1 MSTCVS
7 PFRFLCAVGFLAILS
22 TTMAKNPALPLFAAS
37 LGAGPDAVGLVSAL
51 SPLAGVLVSIPGG
64 FCSDAFGR
72 RRLLLV
78 SSIIFATAP
87 FTYLFVTSVWG
98 LALARFYHGL
108 ATGVFMPVAQAAVAD
123 AFDTSKGEKLGGFS
137 SATMAG
143 RFIAPAIGGAALWLG
158 FEFVYLLCGLAGA
171 GVMFLAWRMPRFE
184 ESSAPAC
191 RPPVG
196 ESLRELFTSR
206 GILAG
211 CLLEA
216 GILFAYGSFEAFLPI
231 ASMELGHP
239 AWLTGI
245 LFSAQVLT
253 VALTKPFFGRFSDRH
268 GRLGQM
274 VWGAALTAAACGAIA
289 FATGFPS
296 LVGCSVL
303 LGLALSVTT
312 SASSAFVADMAR
324 KENRGAAMGM
334 LGSVMDVGHSAGP
347 LAAGAVAALFGSSG
361 AFLCGALVLSAAT
374 AAAWRIAPAQPYGGG
389 T

>member
-1 MSTCVS
+1 MNAGAS
-7 PFRFLCAVGFLAILS
+7 PFGCLCAAGFLAILS
-22 TTMAKNPALPLFAAS
+22 TTMAKNPALPLFAAR
-37 LGAGPDAVGLVSAL
+37 LGAGPESVGLVSAL

-78 SSIIFATAP
+78 SSIVFATAP
-87 FTYLFVTSVWG
+87 FAYLFVTSVWG

-123 AFDTSKGEKLGGFS
+123 AFDASKGEKLGGFS
-137 SATMAG
+137 SVTMAG
-143 RFIAPAIGGAALWLG
+143 RFIAPALGGAALWLG
-158 FEFVYLLCGLAGA
+158 FEFVYVLCGLAGA
-171 GVMFLAWRMPRFE
+171 GAMVLAWRMPYFE
-184 ESSAPAC
+184 DHADKTC

-231 ASMELGHP
+231 ASMERGHP
-239 AWLTGI
+239 VWLTGI

-253 VALTKPFFGRFSDRH
+253 VALTKPFFGRISDSH

-274 VWGAALTAAACGAIA
+274 VVGAALTAAACGAIA
-289 FATGFPS
+289 FAAGFPA
-296 LVGCSVL
+296 LFACSVL

-334 LGSVMDVGHSAGP
+334 LGSVMDLGHSAGP
-347 LAAGAVAALFGSSG
+347 LAAGAAAALFGSSG
-361 AFLCGALVLSAAT
+361 AFICGALVLLTAT
-374 AAAWRIAPAQPYGGG
+374 AAAWHIAPAQPYGGYP
-389 T
+389 